1 MNDNN
6 LWVNLQDLKYLRDNW
21 LRNFADDRESG
32 SLSLYSQS
40 VVKSIWEYIEAR
52 QYDRVWPLCA
62 QLRRQVIEHG
72 SYDEMGAVLVELA
85 RVEDHFGRV
94 EEAKQ
99 LLEKAANRL
108 IKDEFSYAVVRWMLG
123 GEIWNVGEGK
133 QSEALLHWEYSR
145 NSFIALRSDNRVGDS
160 RNKWYSERL
169 QEIDRFLKIAQE
181 NLELEI
187 DESATTQE
195 ASGEQPE
202 VETQP
207 RTSSQPVPEFTDE
220 VSSNSDLP
228 PKTPSRTQSEGVLQ
242 SYPVLPGAVHAGEF
256 KKMVGRGLEDFDRI
270 YIREIE
276 INDEIYEI
284 HSLRQSRVVPMTGG
298 KSTYAI
304 EVLGD
309 SMDAYPILPGDYVLV
324 STTLEPQSGD
334 IVVTQVVEQQ
344 DDVPLANVK
353 FLKARSK
360 DEIILEYRSN
370 NPNYFGKQIILNKKM
385 NEWSAI
391 FGVAIA
397 RFAKKDS

>member
-1 MNDNN
+1 
-6 LWVNLQDLKYLRDNW
+6 
-21 LRNFADDRESG
+21 
-32 SLSLYSQS
+32 
-40 VVKSIWEYIEAR
+40 
-52 QYDRVWPLCA
+52 
-62 QLRRQVIEHG
+62 
-72 SYDEMGAVLVELA
+72 
-85 RVEDHFGRV
+85 
-94 EEAKQ
+94 
-99 LLEKAANRL
+99 
-108 IKDEFSYAVVRWMLG
+108 
-123 GEIWNVGEGK
+123 
-133 QSEALLHWEYSR
+133 
-145 NSFIALRSDNRVGDS
+145 
-160 RNKWYSERL
+160 
-169 QEIDRFLKIAQE
+169 
-181 NLELEI
+181 
-187 DESATTQE
+187 
-195 ASGEQPE
+195 
-202 VETQP
+202 
-207 RTSSQPVPEFTDE
+207 
-220 VSSNSDLP
+220 
-228 PKTPSRTQSEGVLQ
+228 
-242 SYPVLPGAVHAGEF
+242 
-256 KKMVGRGLEDFDRI
+256 MVGRGLEDFDRI